1 MVNKLKK
8 ILVQPYLWLSVG
20 LVVIIILTGLALGS
34 TILAKMKWRQW
45 QAPFLD
51 DARTSLG
58 GDSPEAAYKEF
69 WQALQAGERDTAL
82 AYVIGVKRPYFQAA
96 WEDPALWALDQ
107 HLPETTT
114 VVFIGD
120 CLPDAIACQGRAV
133 LSYSTATTTGRIE
146 LYQNLAGRWQIGD
159 IY

>member
-20 LVVIIILTGLALGS
+20 LVVIIILTGLALGP

-107 HLPETTT
+107 NLPETTT